1 MRESTLPLNRALVAV
16 SLAALLVLGGC
27 GKTVE
32 RIDTDETRDLSGRW
46 NDTDSR
52 LVAEEMVADALARPW
67 LEDHREDAG
76 ERPTVIVGEIRNLS
90 HEHINTRTFINDLQR
105 ELVNSGEVDFVA
117 SDEQRKAIR
126 EERADQ
132 DLHASPDTRKAMGEE
147 LGADYMLL
155 GSINTII
162 DQEGR
167 EQVRFYQV
175 DLEMISLDDNRKV
188 WLGQKKLKKFVSG
201 AAVRP

>member
-1 MRESTLPLNRALVAV
+1 MRTATLILTLT
-16 SLAALLVLGGC
+16 LTALLAVAGC
-27 GKTVE
+27 SKSVE

-67 LEDHREDAG
+67 LENHRQDKG
-76 ERPTVIVGEIRNLS
+76 ERPTVIIGEVRNLS

-105 ELVNSGEVDFVA
+105 ELINSGQVEFVA
-117 SDEQRKAIR
+117 SAEQREAIR

-162 DQEGR
+162 DREGR

-175 DLEMISLDDNRKV
+175 DLEMISLADNRKV
-188 WLGQKKLKKFVSG
+188 WLGQKKIKKYIEG
-201 AAVRP
+201 AALRP

>member
-1 MRESTLPLNRALVAV
+1 MRTIPLPLNRTLFLLALT
-16 SLAALLVLGGC
+16 ALLALGGC

-32 RIDTDETRDLSGRW
+32 RIGTDETRDLSGRW

-67 LEDHREDAG
+67 LANHREDTG
-76 ERPTVIVGEIRNLS
+76 ERPTVIIGEVRNLS

-105 ELVNSGEVDFVA
+105 ELINSGRVEFVA
-117 SDEQRKAIR
+117 SADQREAIR

-167 EQVRFYQV
+167 QQVRFYQV
-175 DLEMISLDDNRKV
+175 DLEMISLADNRKV
-188 WLGQKKLKKFVSG
+188 WIGQKKLKKFITG

>member
-1 MRESTLPLNRALVAV
+1 MSTVTATRATLPLL
-16 SLAALLVLGGC
+16 LTLALLLAVGGC

-32 RIDTDETRDLSGRW
+32 RIDSDETRDLSGRW

-52 LVAEEMVADALARPW
+52 LVAEEMVADALARSW
-67 LEDHREDAG
+67 LANHRQETG
-76 ERPTVIVGEIRNLS
+76 ERPTVIVGEVRNLS

-105 ELVNSGEVDFVA
+105 ELINSGQVEFVA
-117 SDEQRKAIR
+117 SAEQRESIR

-132 DLHASPDTRKAMGEE
+132 DLHASPETRKAMGEE

-162 DQEGR
+162 DREGR

-175 DLEMISLDDNRKV
+175 DLEMISLADNRKV
-188 WLGQKKLKKFVSG
+188 WIGQKKIKKYIEG
-201 AAVRP
+201 AALRP